1 MFKSVLSVCAN
12 HCKPSLLVR
21 NYGKHNKKF
30 LYKDGVKVNNIF
42 YYPRENDA
50 HSLPETGEPSKLFRV
65 RRIKPVKGCPHW
77 EKRIL
82 RDLGLYESNAV
93 AVVKNIPENNARL
106 WKVKHLIEVLPIRFP
121 HGEPTEADVNYT
133 FLKENGDCVVVKDIT
148 SRAVRD
154 DRLESAV
161 QFTKTEERMDG
172 ETLRK
177 DSRLKWLNPW

>member
-1 MFKSVLSVCAN
+1 M
-12 HCKPSLLVR
+12 
-21 NYGKHNKKF
+21 
-30 LYKDGVKVNNIF
+30 
-42 YYPRENDA
+42 
-50 HSLPETGEPSKLFRV
+50 
-65 RRIKPVKGCPHW
+65 
-77 EKRIL
+77 
-82 RDLGLYESNAV
+82 
-93 AVVKNIPENNARL
+93 VKNIPENNARL
-106 WKVKHLIEVLPIRFP
+106 WKVKHLIEVLPIRFL